1 MRLEICVLW
10 VFFSG
15 GGEHGERTWGR
26 EKDAYKVS
34 IDMPALEFL
43 RRIGF
48 TFALSAA
55 EIHNE

>member
-1 MRLEICVLW
+1 MCCGFCV
-10 VFFSG
+10 G
-15 GGEHGERTWGR
+15 GGGRIWGR
-26 EKDAYKVS
+26 EKEAYKVS

-48 TFALSAA
+48 AFALSAA